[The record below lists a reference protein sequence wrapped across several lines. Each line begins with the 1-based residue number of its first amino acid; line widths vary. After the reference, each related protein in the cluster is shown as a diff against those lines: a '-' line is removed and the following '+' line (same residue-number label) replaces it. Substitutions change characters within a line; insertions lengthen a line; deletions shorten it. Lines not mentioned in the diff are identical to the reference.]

1 MIEALR
7 HCGGI
12 FPRVRDGFILRRVM
26 KPETLCPFEER
37 TGVVNFRRFGY
48 DAEVTFQ
55 DEPDNPADREAV
67 KVLADGLFIGYF
79 YRSSTLRQLLRGIRR
94 TDGIRYLARIVH
106 TDRVVRF
113 EVAIYVCFLP
123 EEYDLIGTYKTI
135 SMKEV
140 DCPVGTLFPLS
151 GPSCPS
157 STTGIWMSSAIRPA
171 LLSPGLCS
179 RMKESRW
186 GWSIS
191 APASCLTA
199 SRGRMDCLHVLR
211 SVMARMLWSPS
222 SALVVHPRG
231 STSSEYSFLD
241 STACAALPISAS
253 LIRNNS

>member
-12 FPRVRDGFILRRVM
+12 FPRVKDGFILRRVM

-67 KVLADGLFIGYF
+67 QVLADGLFIGYF

-113 EVAIYVCFLP
+113 EVAIYVRFLP

-140 DCPVGTLFPLS
+140 DCPVGTLFPIS
-151 GPSCPS
+151 GPS
-157 STTGIWMSSAIRPA
+157 
-171 LLSPGLCS
+171 
-179 RMKESRW
+179 
-186 GWSIS
+186 WSIKYDWDLDVFS
-191 APASCLTA
+191 DPSCLPF
-199 SRGRMDCLHVLR
+199 SRAVLTHEGRPVGVVDLGSSFLPDGVQRKDGLL
-211 SVMARMLWSPS
+211 ARLEERDGKD
-222 SALVVHPRG
+222 ALVSVFRTGRAPERIH
-231 STSSEYSFLD
+231 FF
-241 STACAALPISAS
+241 
-253 LIRNNS
+253 